1 MPQLE
6 LIKKTHYRQ
15 QDKAACIP
23 ASLRMVISHFDETLA
38 EALSEADLMRLLG
51 TSSTGSL
58 LEHLPHLSQL
68 GFEASSEE
76 SSLTELALFLHLF
89 QTPVIAVLYAGYVE
103 YLQSDSLHAVVI
115 VGIDEEKVYLNDPL
129 RETRP
134 IVLSID
140 QFNRAWS
147 FWDNMM
153 VKVRKIE

>member
-1 MPQLE
+1 

-23 ASLRMVISHFDETLA
+23 AAIRMVISHFDETLA
-38 EALSEADLMRLLG
+38 ESLSESDLMRLLG
-51 TSSTGSL
+51 TGSTGSL
-58 LEHLPHLSQL
+58 LEHLPRLNQL
-68 GFEASSEE
+68 GFEAISEE

-103 YLQSDSLHAVVI
+103 YLKSDSLHAVVI
-115 VGIDEEKVYLNDPL
+115 VGMDEEKVYLNDPL
-129 RETRP
+129 RETSP

-147 FWDNMM
+147 FWDNTMI
-153 VKVRKIE
+153 KVRKIG